1 MGNDISSSDGDGG
14 SNNIASKIQKDFTFV
29 REKKDPRF
37 GDIQI
42 YKEKGTDRY
51 VFLKGHWC
59 GDEENYNQFLRQCNR
74 RIKIN
79 HPNVLKMIGFNQHS
93 ETQICGDFSKINCY
107 YEYYSLNLE
116 KELEKRFPEQKYF
129 TEPEIWYLIDSIV
142 NACSFFESNKIYHG
156 DIRPINVLLTVAG
169 QVKLADNGI
178 VNQSKNGYAKA
189 LFDGDTPYLSP
200 LLMNAFANKEKR
212 PSHNHFKSDV
222 YSLGMTMLEC
232 CSLFKALNFYDY
244 SSCEIRYNL
253 IEDFLQ
259 KARLMYS
266 GFLVNLIREMLNR
279 EEFQRPTFHEIS
291 AILTPYRQQI
301 QSLTPFS
308 ADYIT
313 VKQNYVHPDQNLILQ
328 SGVSINP
335 SLVYNLNPA
344 NAQGINLLNQ
354 SLSVVQSTSPA
365 MSAVKYSPDKS
376 YLAHSKLV
384 FQQSN
389 APTNFTSAA
398 VTPMM
403 QPNQNYQQVAT
414 PSVFSPN
421 QSTVNFQMNGNIQQ
435 QQQQPPQQQIVQQQ
449 QISQQAINQQSFQ
462 IQQQQQQ
469 QAQQILQQS
478 QQIPLLQQQSS
489 GQQQQ
494 SQQQNQQ
501 FVVMTPSNTSS
512 FIQNPQINSANTF
525 GISSQIAVQV
535 QQPQQNQVGL
545 NQQPQ
550 QQIQQIP
557 LNQIQSQQQQNNYN
571 VTSIATENTP
581 HNNQQNNNQVN
592 GTLTPS
598 NNQNNTQLTYS
609 PINLI
614 YQNPQTVGEKPFQS
628 VSFNNINQQPVQQ
641 QNFAP
646 VQQFQLSGLNNNN
659 VSQTGSFE
667 NPQNNSSGTSAQ
679 FTQYQNA
686 IPQEIQFQQQ
696 QAQNQGYINSSVPN
710 AQQTIQQAINYSNS
724 VLQRNPNF

>member
-1 MGNDISSSDGDGG
+1 MGNDISSGDGDSG
-14 SNNIASKIQKDFTFV
+14 SNNISTKIQKDFTFV

-93 ETQICGDFSKINCY
+93 ESQICGDFSKINCY

-116 KELEKRFPEQKYF
+116 KELEKRLPEQKYF
-129 TEPEIWYLIDSIV
+129 SEPEIWYLIDSMV

-156 DIRPINVLLTVAG
+156 DIRPTNVLLTVSG

-178 VNQSKNGYAKA
+178 VNQSKNGYSKA
-189 LFDGDTPYLSP
+189 LFDGDAPYLSP
-200 LLMNAFANKEKR
+200 LLMNALANKEKR

-232 CSLFKALNFYDY
+232 CTLFKALNFYEY
-244 SSCEIRYNL
+244 SSCEIRFNL

-335 SLVYNLNPA
+335 NIMYNINPA
-344 NAQGINLLNQ
+344 NGQGINLLNQ
-354 SLSVVQSTSPA
+354 SLSVVQTSSPA
-365 MSAVKYSPDKS
+365 MSTVKYSPDKS

-398 VTPMM
+398 QTPMM
-403 QPNQNYQQVAT
+403 QPSQNYQQVAT
-414 PSVFSPN
+414 PSAYSPN
-421 QSTVNFQMNGNIQQ
+421 QSTVNYQMNGNIQQ
-435 QQQQPPQQQIVQQQ
+435 QNQQPPLQQIIQQQ
-449 QISQQAINQQSFQ
+449 QIPQQQMNQQALQIQQQQAQQISQ

-469 QAQQILQQS
+469 L
-478 QQIPLLQQQSS
+478 PLLQQQSS
-489 GQQQQ
+489 TQQ
-494 SQQQNQQ
+494 QQQNQQ
-501 FVVMTPSNTSS
+501 FVMMAPSNTSS
-512 FIQNPQINSANTF
+512 FIQNPQLNSANTF
-525 GISSQIAVQV
+525 GISSQVAVQV
-535 QQPQQNQVGL
+535 QQAQQNQAGL

-557 LNQIQSQQQQNNYN
+557 LNQIQQQQNNFN

-581 HNNQQNNNQVN
+581 HNNQQNSIQVN

-598 NNQNNTQLTYS
+598 NNQNNSQLTYS

-614 YQNPQTVGEKPFQS
+614 YQNPQSVSEKPFQS
-628 VSFNNINQQPVQQ
+628 VSFNNISQPVQQ

-659 VSQTGSFE
+659 NNVSQTGSFE
-667 NPQNNSSGTSAQ
+667 NPQNNSSATSAQ

-686 IPQEIQFQQQ
+686 IPQDIQLSQQQ
-696 QAQNQGYINSSVPN
+696 QAQNQGYISNNIPN

>member
-1 MGNDISSSDGDGG
+1 MGNDISSGDGDSG
-14 SNNIASKIQKDFTFV
+14 SNNISSKIQKDFTFV

-42 YKEKGTDRY
+42 YKEKGTDKY

-116 KELEKRFPEQKYF
+116 KELEKRYPEQKYF
-129 TEPEIWYLIDSIV
+129 SEPEIWYLIDSMV

-156 DIRPINVLLTVAG
+156 DIRPTNVLLTVSG

-178 VNQSKNGYAKA
+178 VNQSKNGYNKA
-189 LFDGDTPYLSP
+189 LFDGDAPYLSP
-200 LLMNAFANKEKR
+200 LLINALANKEKR

-232 CSLFKALNFYDY
+232 CTLFKALNFYDY
-244 SSCEIRYNL
+244 SSCEIRFNL
-253 IEDFLQ
+253 IEDSLQ
-259 KARLMYS
+259 KVRLMYS

-328 SGVSINP
+328 SGVNINP
-335 SLVYNLNPA
+335 SIVYNLNQA
-344 NAQGINLLNQ
+344 NTQGINLLNQ
-354 SLSVVQSTSPA
+354 SLSVVQTASPA
-365 MSAVKYSPDKS
+365 MSTVKYSPDKS
-376 YLAHSKLV
+376 HLAHSKLV

-398 VTPMM
+398 QTPIM
-403 QPNQNYQQVAT
+403 QPSQNYQQVAT
-414 PSVFSPN
+414 PSAYSPN
-421 QSTVNFQMNGNIQQ
+421 QSTVKYQMNGNIQQ
-435 QQQQPPQQQIVQQQ
+435 QQLQPPLQQIIQQQQFPQQQM
-449 QISQQAINQQSFQ
+449 NQQSLYIQQQLQQAQ

-469 QAQQILQQS
+469 L
-478 QQIPLLQQQSS
+478 PLLQQQSS
-489 GQQQQ
+489 SQHQQ

-501 FVVMTPSNTSS
+501 FVVMAPSNTSQ
-512 FIQNPQINSANTF
+512 FNQNPQLNSANTF
-525 GISSQIAVQV
+525 GISSQIAVQMK
-535 QQPQQNQVGL
+535 QPLQNQVGL
-545 NQQPQ
+545 SQQPQ
-550 QQIQQIP
+550 QQIQQFP
-557 LNQIQSQQQQNNYN
+557 QNQIQQQQQQNNFN
-571 VTSIATENTP
+571 VTNIATENSP
-581 HNNQQNNNQVN
+581 HNNQQNNIQVN

-598 NNQNNTQLTYS
+598 NNQNNSSLTYS

-614 YQNPQTVGEKPFQS
+614 YQNPQSVSEKPFQS
-628 VSFNNINQQPVQQ
+628 VSFNNINQPIQQ

-646 VQQFQLSGLNNNN
+646 VQQFQLSGFNNNN
-659 VSQTGSFE
+659 NISQTGSFE
-667 NPQNNSSGTSAQ
+667 NPQNNSSANSAQ

-686 IPQEIQFQQQ
+686 TPQDIQISQQ
-696 QAQNQGYINSSVPN
+696 QAQSQGYINSNVPN